1 MPHSLQN
8 IPLACVAWLLLAFLG
23 LAPASAQTVEI
34 LAADQILR
42 DPSITEAQ
50 RLIGHVKLGHQDAVL
65 TCDSAW
71 RFDDGSVEVFSNISM
86 RQPPATALKADYL
99 HIVPNEDWATARGS
113 VALQHESARLHAPSL
128 SYMLE
133 NRAARY
139 AQGATI
145 VDEGWTVTSQS
156 GRYHTESETLELGG
170 DVLAVNATDSL
181 SSDSLHWLRKESRY
195 RFHGATHWSD
205 AETRFSCTAGDV
217 TMDDGPMGWLAG
229 QVVVEDD
236 EGRVEGDSLT
246 FGPQTSEAWGH
257 VVLAQS
263 DGEGTVHGHY
273 AYRHMDDSLEVV
285 VGNGDRRAWLA
296 QIDKGDT
303 LQLAADTLQ
312 RRGEILTAFHH
323 VTLVQDELVGVGDS
337 LAWMDDQGTIQMW
350 GEPRL
355 WSSEDKLSGDTLT
368 LWLTDQSPDKLEM
381 RGHAVVL
388 SSANDTLAH
397 RIQGRDLDAF
407 FEDGELSFVDVVG
420 NGEVVTFD
428 VPKGEG
434 SIRMNTAVC
443 AKVTLEV
450 AARKLMGVAL
460 KQSPKGKI
468 QPVPTG
474 TDLDPFRVEKAPRF
488 WPWETSEQGPP
499 PE

>member
-1 MPHSLQN
+1 MPQPLQN
-8 IPLACVAWLLLAFLG
+8 IPSACVTLLVLLFLG

-42 DPSITEAQ
+42 DPAITEAQ
-50 RLIGHVKLGHQDAVL
+50 RLLGHVRLGHQDAVL

-86 RQPPATALKADYL
+86 RQPPATTLTADHL
-99 HIVPNEDWATARGS
+99 RIVPNDDWATARGS
-113 VALQHESARLHAPSL
+113 VALQHESAQLRAPSL
-128 SYMLE
+128 SYMLGS
-133 NRAARY
+133 RT
-139 AQGATI
+139 AQYTHGATI
-145 VDEGWTVTSQS
+145 VDDGWTVTSQS
-156 GRYHTESETLELGG
+156 GRYRTASQTFKLGG
-170 DVLAVNATDSL
+170 HVLAVNATDSL

-195 RFHGATHWSD
+195 RFHGATEWSD
-205 AETRFSCTAGDV
+205 PETRFSCTTGDV

-246 FGPQTSEAWGH
+246 FGAQTSEAWGH

-263 DGEGTVHGHY
+263 DGKGTVHGHY
-273 AYRHMDDSLEVV
+273 AFRRMEDSLEVV
-285 VGNGDRRAWLA
+285 LGDSTQRAWLA
-296 QIDKGDT
+296 KFEEGDT
-303 LQLAADTLQ
+303 LLLAADTLQ
-312 RRGEILTAFHH
+312 RRGPTLTALHR
-323 VTLVQDELVGVGDS
+323 VTMVQDELVGVGDS
-337 LAWMDDQGTIQMW
+337 LRWCDDKGTIEMW

-355 WSSEDKLSGDTLT
+355 WSGEDKLSGDTLT
-368 LWLTDQSPDKLEM
+368 MWLADQAPDKLEM

-407 FEDGELSFVDVVG
+407 FEEGELQFVDVVG

-428 VPKGEG
+428 VPEKEG
-434 SIRMNTAVC
+434 KVRMNTATC

-450 AARKLMGVAL
+450 AQRKLAGIAL
-460 KQSPKGKI
+460 QQSPRGKI

-474 TDLDPFRVEKAPRF
+474 TDLAPFQVEKAPRSG
-488 WPWETSEQGPP
+488 PWETSKQGPL